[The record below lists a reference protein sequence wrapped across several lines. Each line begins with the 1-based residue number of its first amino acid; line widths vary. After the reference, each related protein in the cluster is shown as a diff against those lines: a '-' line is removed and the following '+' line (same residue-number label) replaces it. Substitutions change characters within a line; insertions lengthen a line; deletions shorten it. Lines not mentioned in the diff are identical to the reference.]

1 MEKKIKEEIHLK
13 KKKRFVKQKISG
25 KIFVIMGLSIILAI
39 AAYTFILQ
47 STYTKTALETEISRD
62 RASADA
68 VHKLVDGK
76 IGGEDFSQIKDR
88 SDEETQFYKDISCN
102 LNEIRTLN
110 STRYIYIATRDEEGK
125 LIYVVDGL
133 DPDAGDVRHP
143 GDYIEDEMIP
153 YIERALSG
161 ENVYSQDI
169 VDTTWGPIFTA
180 CYPVRSNLDGTGDIV
195 GAFCMEMDMQSA
207 YGMVVKTKKIS
218 AICGSIVGLVLM
230 MICLSTYFIYQKS
243 KEEERKQK
251 QLLLEAAEKA
261 DAASQ
266 AKSTFLLNM
275 SHDIRTPMNAII
287 GFTNIA
293 LHQNVVADIH
303 GSLEK
308 VRESSNHLLSLL
320 NDVLDLSRIESGKAV
335 FSPEPVDITGLTDN
349 VLAIMKGLL
358 YNRDLKFEVY
368 RDRPKNPYVL
378 ADAARIREVL
388 TNLLSNAVKF
398 TKDGGMITLDISSHP
413 GEDDKHMIVRYI
425 VKDNGIGMSEGFQ
438 KKLFKPFSQEDD
450 SGART
455 QYKGTGLGMAITKEY
470 VHMMG
475 GKIDVESKKGIG
487 TTFTVEIPLELT
499 EQDIHQKQEEP
510 VYRDLT
516 GVNVLM
522 AEDNDL
528 NAELATVMLEDAGM
542 VVTRASDGKEAVER
556 FKNHPRGTYDIILMD
571 IMMPNMDG
579 HQAAKTIRAMEKE
592 RPDASSIPIIAL
604 SANAFAED
612 VKASVDSGMN
622 GHISKPFDME
632 EVTATIAKY
641 VKP

>member
-1 MEKKIKEEIHLK
+1 MEKKIKEGIHLK

-47 STYTKTALETEISRD
+47 SAYTKTALETEISRD

-88 SDEETQFYKDISCN
+88 SDEETQFYKDISCY

-413 GEDDKHMIVRYI
+413 GDDDKHMIVRYI

-510 VYRDLT
+510 AHRDLT

-579 HQAAKTIRAMEKE
+579 HQAAKTIRAMDKE

>member
-1 MEKKIKEEIHLK
+1 MDKTQDETSLK
-13 KKKRFVKQKISG
+13 KNKRFVKLKISG
-25 KIFVIMGLSIILAI
+25 YIFVLMGLAIILTI

-47 STYTKTALETEISRD
+47 SAYTKTALETEIARD
-62 RASADA
+62 AMSADA
-68 VHKLVDGK
+68 VHKLVDEK
-76 IGGEDFSQIKDR
+76 IGREDFLHIRDR
-88 SDEETQFYKDISCN
+88 SDEDTQFYKDISSY

-110 STRYIYIATRDEEGK
+110 STRYIYTATRNEEGK

-133 DPDAGDVRHP
+133 DSDAGDVRHP

-195 GAFCMEMDMQSA
+195 GAFCIEMDMQSA
-207 YGMVVKTKKIS
+207 YGMVEKTKKIS
-218 AICGSIVGLVLM
+218 VICGVIVGLVLL
-230 MICLSTYFIYQKS
+230 MICLWTYFVYRKS
-243 KEEERKQK
+243 KEEEQKQK

-261 DAASQ
+261 DAANK
-266 AKSTFLLNM
+266 AKSTFLFNM
-275 SHDIRTPMNAII
+275 SHDIRTPMNAIV
-287 GFTNIA
+287 GFTDIA
-293 LHQNVVADIH
+293 LHQNSVAEIH
-303 GSLEK
+303 DSLEK
-308 VRESSNHLLSLL
+308 VRESSKHLLSLL

-335 FSPEPVDITGLTDN
+335 FFPEPVDITKLTDS
-349 VLAIMKGLL
+349 VLAIMNGLL

-368 RDRPKNPYVL
+368 RERPKNPYVL
-378 ADAARIREVL
+378 ADATRIREVL
-388 TNLLSNAVKF
+388 TNFLSNAVKF
-398 TKDGGMITLDISSHP
+398 TKDGGTVTLDISSHP
-413 GEDDKHMIVRYI
+413 GEDDKHIVARYI
-425 VKDNGIGMSEGFQ
+425 VKDNGIGMSEEFQ

-450 SGART
+450 RSART
-455 QYKGTGLGMAITKEY
+455 QYKGTGLGMAIAKEY
-470 VHMMG
+470 VEMMG
-475 GKIDVESKKGIG
+475 GSIAVESQKGVG

-510 VYRDLT
+510 VHHDLT

-542 VVTRASDGKEAVER
+542 AVTRAFDGKEAVEL
-556 FKNHPRGTYDIILMD
+556 FKNHPQGTYDIILMD

-579 HQAAKTIRAMEKE
+579 HQTAKTIRAMGTE
-592 RPDASSIPIIAL
+592 RPDAATIPIIAV

-612 VKASVDSGMN
+612 IKASLDSGMN
-622 GHISKPFDME
+622 GHVSKPLNMK
-632 EVTATIAKY
+632 EVTDTIAKHI
-641 VKP
+641 KS

>member
-1 MEKKIKEEIHLK
+1 MDKTQEETSLK
-13 KKKRFVKQKISG
+13 KNKRFVKLKISG
-25 KIFVIMGLSIILAI
+25 YIFVLMGLAIILTI

-47 STYTKTALETEISRD
+47 SAYTKTALETEIARD
-62 RASADA
+62 AMSADA
-68 VHKLVDGK
+68 VHKLVDEK
-76 IGGEDFSQIKDR
+76 IGREDFLHIRDR
-88 SDEETQFYKDISCN
+88 SDEDTQFYKDISSY

-110 STRYIYIATRDEEGK
+110 STRYIYTATRNKEGK

-133 DPDAGDVRHP
+133 DSDAGDVRHP

-195 GAFCMEMDMQSA
+195 GAFCIEMDMQSA
-207 YGMVVKTKKIS
+207 YGMVEKTKKIS
-218 AICGSIVGLVLM
+218 VICGVIVGLVLL
-230 MICLSTYFIYQKS
+230 MICLWTYFVYRKS
-243 KEEERKQK
+243 KEEEQKQK

-261 DAASQ
+261 DAANK
-266 AKSTFLLNM
+266 AKSTFLFNM
-275 SHDIRTPMNAII
+275 SHDIRTPMNAIV
-287 GFTNIA
+287 GFTDIA
-293 LHQNVVADIH
+293 LHQNSVAEIH
-303 GSLEK
+303 DSLEK
-308 VRESSNHLLSLL
+308 VRESSKHLLSLL

-335 FSPEPVDITGLTDN
+335 FFPEPVDITKLTDS
-349 VLAIMKGLL
+349 VLAIMNGLL

-368 RDRPKNPYVL
+368 RERPKNPYVL
-378 ADAARIREVL
+378 ADATRIREVL
-388 TNLLSNAVKF
+388 TNFLSNAVKF
-398 TKDGGMITLDISSHP
+398 TKDGGTVTLDISSHP
-413 GEDDKHMIVRYI
+413 GEDDKHIVARYI
-425 VKDNGIGMSEGFQ
+425 VKDNGIGMSDEFQ

-450 SGART
+450 RSART
-455 QYKGTGLGMAITKEY
+455 QYKGTGLGMAIAKEY
-470 VHMMG
+470 VEMMG
-475 GKIDVESKKGIG
+475 GSIAVESQKGVG

-510 VYRDLT
+510 VHHDLT

-542 VVTRASDGKEAVER
+542 AVTRAFDGKEAVEL
-556 FKNHPRGTYDIILMD
+556 FKNHPQGTYDIILMD

-579 HQAAKTIRAMEKE
+579 HQAAKTIRAMGTE
-592 RPDASSIPIIAL
+592 RPDAATIPIIAV

-612 VKASVDSGMN
+612 IKASLDSGMN
-622 GHISKPFDME
+622 GHVSKPLNMK
-632 EVTATIAKY
+632 EVTDTIAKHI
-641 VKP
+641 KS